1 MGGSEAARFFEDRQ
15 IPIPE
20 SRVRSVVEA
29 TNQLLLAVSLL
40 NHPFEATGGT
50 ACEIGL
56 ATEPMKR

>member
-29 TNQLLLAVSLL
+29 TNQFLFVVSLL
-40 NHPFEATGGT
+40 NHPFEATDGRGREV
-50 ACEIGL
+50 AAVDQRL
-56 ATEPMKR
+56 